1 MKNTLTALI
10 GSILI
15 LCSACVLLF
24 GKDNVVQENY
34 TINEQGYKEYVNEK
48 DGSILIEIPG
58 GEYIAGIGMDKSFRK
73 KVGASPVR
81 KVNVETYKIGKYEVT
96 NKQFVNFL
104 SEYGSLTD
112 SAGHPL
118 VVLAAKK
125 YIYFKIKGADDAY
138 AFLKCRIT
146 KDGKWFSYERNCGK
160 RPVIYVTWYG
170 AKVYCEWA
178 GLRLPSDAE
187 WEKAARGTDGRLY
200 PWGNEFNDNYCNV
213 AISKYTPNSKNMV
226 DVDSIGMYPLGV
238 SPYGCHDMV
247 GNVMEWCSDWFN
259 EDGYENQLQ
268 NGKVEDNK
276 GKKKILR
283 GGSWYADEHW
293 KYINCYSRNSLPP
306 DGGNKEF
313 SKDPGGYVIGFRV
326 AK

>member
-1 MKNTLTALI
+1 MSKIFVNLI
-10 GSILI
+10 GSIL
-15 LCSACVLLF
+15 LSCNVAVLSAQ
-24 GKDNVVQENY
+24 DSTVQENY
-34 TINEQGYKEYVNEK
+34 TINAQGYKEYINEK
-48 DGSILIEIPG
+48 DGSVLIEIPG
-58 GEYIAGIGMDKSFRK
+58 GEYLTGIDKDKGFRK
-73 KVGASPVR
+73 KIGASPVG
-81 KVNVETYKIGKYEVT
+81 KANIGAYKIGKYEVT
-96 NKQFVNFL
+96 NKQFVKFL

-118 VVLAAKK
+118 VVLNAKK
-125 YIYFKIKGADDAY
+125 YIYFKVKGADDAY

-146 KDGKWFSYERNCGK
+146 QDGRWFSYERNCGK

-170 AKVYCEWA
+170 AKAYCDWA
-178 GLRLPSDAE
+178 GLRLPTDAE

-200 PWGNEFNDNYCNV
+200 PWGNEFYDNYCNV
-213 AISKYTPNSKNMV
+213 AISKYTPNSKNLV
-226 DVDSIGMYPLGV
+226 DVDSIGMYPLGI

-247 GNVMEWCSDWFN
+247 GNVMEWCSDWFS
-259 EDGYENQLQ
+259 EDGYENQSKGAMS
-268 NGKVEDNK
+268 ND

-293 KYINCYSRNSLPP
+293 KYVNCYSRNSLPP